1 MKSALD
7 PNCRL
12 KSIWKAASSEET
24 QTLSLCQS
32 RVPGDGVLLAR
43 LLSRQGVG
51 PPPLPRP
58 ARQHHRAGPGGQGV
72 GARTLPPP
80 LMPWTTHGTPQRL
93 GHTGTVAF
101 WPGRWRQAH
110 CEGEHSLMLPRLSS
124 GWWSWASACYICALR
139 QLSSPGLPDEDIV
152 TSAVEI
158 GSLRLREVEGFA

>member
-58 ARQHHRAGPGGQGV
+58 ARQHHRAGPGGRV
-72 GARTLPPP
+72 WAHARFPPP
-80 LMPWTTHGTPQRL
+80 HAVDHPRDTAKARPHWNRGFLA
-93 GHTGTVAF
+93 GTVEA
-101 WPGRWRQAH
+101 GTLRRGTQLNATQAELWLVILSI
-110 CEGEHSLMLPRLSS
+110 CMLHLCSET
-124 GWWSWASACYICALR
+124 AL
-139 QLSSPGLPDEDIV
+139 
-152 TSAVEI
+152 
-158 GSLRLREVEGFA
+158 FARPP